1 MGKPRSK
8 NFCRDLQKCCRK
20 LVADLDRDRRSAT
33 TPPEMIHRLRVSC
46 RQGRALLR
54 WCKKRNGVP
63 KQLRKV
69 FDRIRHRAGP
79 LRDADIVVMQLQAL
93 SPRQLTRSW
102 WVLWG
107 MAVQWHART
116 ASEWRESHN
125 DLYHDAIA
133 VKQLVAEQCLKMSLV
148 PLGKKRCLAKLQKQY
163 DRWQIVLKDTKR
175 PESLH
180 RLRIA
185 GKHLRYALETYPDA
199 RGANKKLWI
208 SWLKAL
214 QDALGQW
221 RDRHLLQTW
230 ILDAEKFSMHE
241 IVGMSDWPRFLH
253 SCHKTLSK
261 QIEKNQVKIQ
271 KLLQK
276 LPEWTDLR

>member
-1 MGKPRSK
+1 
-8 NFCRDLQKCCRK
+8 
-20 LVADLDRDRRSAT
+20 
-33 TPPEMIHRLRVSC
+33 MIHRLRVSC

-54 WCKKRNGVP
+54 WCIKRNRLP
-63 KQLRKV
+63 KRLKKV

-107 MAVQWHART
+107 MAVQWHT
-116 ASEWRESHN
+116 QKASEWRKNHN
-125 DLYHDAIA
+125 DLYHDVVA
-133 VKQLVAEQCLKMSLV
+133 VKPLVDEQCLKMSLV
-148 PLGKKRCLAKLQKQY
+148 PLGKKRCGAKLQKQY
-163 DRWQIVLKDTKR
+163 DQWRIVLNKAKR

-199 RGANKKLWI
+199 HGVNKKRWI
-208 SWLKAL
+208 FWLKAL

-230 ILDAEKFSMHE
+230 ILDAEKFPMHE
-241 IVGMSDWPRFLH
+241 IVRMPDWSRFLH

-261 QIEKNQVKIQ
+261 QIKKNQLKIQ

-276 LPEWTDLR
+276 PPEWADLR